1 MALLRKYL
9 LLYIQRHLEGENEH
23 IWMKSKYKT
32 PGTAEL
38 EQSERKV
45 GIWKLQER
53 RWGEVIKGL
62 GEFSK

>member
-1 MALLRKYL
+1 M
-9 LLYIQRHLEGENEH
+9 EGENEH

-32 PGTAEL
+32 PGTAKL

-45 GIWKLQER
+45 EIWKMQQER

-62 GEFSK
+62 GEFGNFALEK

>member
-1 MALLRKYL
+1 M
-9 LLYIQRHLEGENEH
+9 EGENEH

-32 PGTAEL
+32 PGTAKL

-45 GIWKLQER
+45 GIWKMQQER

-62 GEFSK
+62 GEFGK